1 MPSFLRRCPVAVPKI
16 SPRHLSR
23 RNFDRGHSLTS
34 LYPPQAALRSL
45 PAHRRCHCRGAEAH
59 RRGDR
64 GYHQGYVRFLKR
76 GHRKMPSF
84 LRRCPVAVPKISP
97 RHLSRRNFDRGHS
110 LTSLYPPQAALR
122 SLPAH
127 RRCHCRG
134 AEAHRCGDRGYHQ
147 GHVGFCPERENLSLR
162 ASDRCH
168 WRGNP

>member
-1 MPSFLRRCPVAVPKI
+1 MASQRNEDSRAKFAFCGVCFLMW
-16 SPRHLSR
+16 SR
-23 RNFDRGHSLTS
+23 
-34 LYPPQAALRSL
+34 P
-45 PAHRRCHCRGAEAH
+45 
-59 RRGDR
+59 
-64 GYHQGYVRFLKR
+64 
-76 GHRKMPSF
+76 KMPSF

-162 ASDRCH
+162 ASAHTGAAIRDCKKRRRKPSLFCADVLPVVPFR
-168 WRGNP
+168 RGGVLPRPWLSLWESPPVVIP